1 MNSLSRSVLAT
12 LVALASLHGAP
23 ASAASDTDSDALS
36 LESAP
41 EASTAPAASDTR
53 MYVEGAVG
61 NSSQRYQS
69 GSIGT
74 ARASFDFS
82 TAASLGPG
90 LRAVFS
96 DRVDHLYPAPSP
108 GADATVNSLR
118 ETYLSWQPQSR
129 NTVLEFGR
137 INLRYGPGYGY
148 NPTDYFRDGAL
159 RVVTTADPFALRENR
174 QGSVMLRAQR
184 LWSGGSLSVAFSPK
198 LADAPNTDGWNPDL
212 GSTNHRNR
220 TLVAL
225 GTQWSQRVSSQLF
238 LYKDAAL
245 STSVGAN
252 MTALLSDAAVAHLE
266 WTRSKEP
273 DLLSR
278 ISPLPS
284 STTSTRNRF
293 VGGATYTTAS
303 KLSVT
308 AEYEYN
314 GFALSQSNWAAL
326 GPAPAA
332 QLAYLG
338 GAVQLQELPS
348 RQAYLVY
355 VTQKDLWLKNLDLT
369 AYLRFNPDDSSRLAW
384 VELRHHWS
392 KFDLTLQ
399 LQQNIGSATS
409 DFGIL
414 PDRRLVQV
422 LGTYYF

>member
-1 MNSLSRSVLAT
+1 MHSFSRPILAT
-12 LVALASLHGAP
+12 LIALVSLQC
-23 ASAASDTDSDALS
+23 ASANAAGDTDSDALS

-41 EASTAPAASDTR
+41 EAVVAPAASDTR
-53 MYVEGAVG
+53 MFVEGAIG

-69 GSIGT
+69 GSVGT

-82 TAASLGPG
+82 TAASVGPG

-96 DRVDHLYPAPSP
+96 DRVDHLYPAPAP
-108 GADATVNSLR
+108 GADATVNTLR
-118 ETYLSWQPQSR
+118 EAYLSWQPQSR

-148 NPTDYFRDGAL
+148 NPTDFFRDGAL

-174 QGSVMLRAQR
+174 QGSVMLHAQR

-198 LADAPNTDGWNPDL
+198 LADDPNTDGWNPDL
-212 GSTNHRNR
+212 GSTNNRNR

-245 STSVGAN
+245 ETSVGAN
-252 MTALLSDAAVAHLE
+252 MTALLSDAVVGHLE

-278 ISPLPS
+278 ISSLPS

-314 GFALSQSNWAAL
+314 GFALSKSDWAAL
-326 GPAPAA
+326 GSAPAT
-332 QLAYLG
+332 QLSYIGEAI
-338 GAVQLQELPS
+338 QLQELPS
-348 RQAYLVY
+348 RQAYLIY
-355 VTQKDLWLKNLDLT
+355 VTQKSLWLKNLDLT
-369 AYLRFNPDDSSRLAW
+369 AYLRFNPDDNSRLAW
-384 VELRHHWS
+384 IELRHHWT
-392 KFDLTLQ
+392 KFDLSLQ
-399 LQQNIGSATS
+399 LQQNMGSATS